1 MNDDYLIIYKSILPD
16 YFELVLKAKAL
27 VEDEKKSV
35 SDACKE
41 VGISRS
47 TFYKYKDKIFKAS
60 SSYGKKSIISL
71 KTADTKGVLSAV
83 LSEIYSFGA
92 NVITINQAMPI
103 KNVAFITLAI
113 DISETSADIVELI
126 NKLKTIDS
134 VKSVSVIAIE

>member
-83 LSEIYSFGA
+83 LGEIYSFGA

-113 DISETSADIVELI
+113 DISEASADIVELI